1 MAPAF
6 TLIEEEVIRKAL
18 ELFEFNEGDAILCP
32 GGSSANMYGIHV
44 GRFAK
49 FPSAKNEG
57 NPSGL
62 VMFTSDDSHYS
73 AIKGANFL
81 GIGMQ
86 NLISIKTNDRGQM
99 LVDDLEA
106 KINDAIM
113 KNLKPFLVN
122 ATCGSTVLK
131 TTLMKI
137 KNNFFVLIEQ
147 LNEFCFFRCSVL
159 LMI

>member
-18 ELFEFNEGDAILCP
+18 ELFDFKNGDGILCP
-32 GGSSANMYGIHV
+32 GGSSANMYGIHI
-44 GRFAK
+44 GRFSK
-49 FPSAKNEG
+49 YPETKQEG

-73 AIKGANFL
+73 TIKGANFL

-86 NLISIKTNDRGQM
+86 NLISVKTNERGQM
-99 LVDDLEA
+99 LSEDLEA
-106 KINDAIM
+106 KINDAIK
-113 KNLKPFLVN
+113 KNLKPFFVN

-131 TTLMKI
+131 TFMM
-137 KNNFFVLIEQ
+137 IEI
-147 LNEFCFFRCSVL
+147 FSSS
-159 LMI
+159 